1 MKNIPL
7 SDIYCPKNPQ
17 LTLLFRIMRISI
29 FFLFFCAFSLMAKNS
44 HSQNARVTINRTN
57 VQLESILNEIESQT
71 DYLFIY
77 KEDVNVEAR
86 KSIRVNAKP
95 VSEVLSTL
103 LYDSPITYKM
113 EGKHIILTKK
123 EIANIRQEVA
133 GVIIDKAGEPLIGV
147 TVMIKGTLKGTVT
160 NADGKF
166 SLAVNIGDILQ
177 FSYIGYISQ
186 EIKLKDLKDMQIV
199 LQENVTVL
207 DEVVVVGY
215 GVQKKSS
222 VTGAISQVKAED
234 MENRTISNAQ
244 QALQGKTAG
253 VQIISPS
260 AAPGASPT
268 VRIRGYSSNSTSDPL
283 FVVDGIR
290 VLDISGLDPN
300 DIVSMEVLKDAASAA
315 IYGAEAGNGV
325 VLITTKK
332 GKTDIGKITYTFQY
346 TIQKLG
352 KIPEMLNAE
361 EYINYML
368 EGNLLTQDYIDSNW
382 DGKTSTIWSDEAFET
397 GKMQKHMLSF
407 SNGGNKG
414 NYYASISY
422 LDNNG
427 IVEGNSDYYK
437 RITGMINAEYEIKKW
452 LQVGTTSQIEKFNR
466 REVSSNYEYAS
477 VLGAIMHMDPLTPVY
492 YSPDGLPQFMIDLIN
507 SGKKLLIDKNGNYYA
522 PSRFLESEQCN
533 PFIMRDRSI
542 TKDSRFNISGSA
554 YADFKLFN
562 DFVFTSRLG
571 YRFTGT
577 RTSTTDFPFYGNS
590 LQSRDYIQQ
599 SGGSST
605 STYYQ
610 WENFANY
617 MKTINKQTVSVL
629 LGMSYQESTNDYV
642 NGSLSANGADALLK
656 NDPAFYYLNYGA
668 ASAIKG
674 VSGEKTRNAKLSY
687 FGRIGYS
694 YDDRYMLQMSL
705 RADAADLS
713 YLSKAQRWGYFPA
726 ISAGWML
733 SEEPFFQP
741 LKKIVDNL
749 KIRVS
754 WGQNGSLSALGGYA
768 YSSQIVNGGFYPL
781 VPGNNYTTA
790 TRPSSMGNDQMK
802 WETSEQANIGIDARF
817 FNNRLNVSLDY
828 FNKKTKDLLIWN
840 TTPSLTIGG
849 FTSPI
854 NAGNVSNK
862 GFEFE
867 AGWRDKI
874 GDFEYSI
881 RGNLATLKNKV
892 TYLDRSLS
900 RIGGTNFQITP
911 ITYFEEGYPVYYFR
925 GYKSDGIDPETGD
938 PKFVDLDGNGII
950 SDGDMDYIG
959 DAIPDFTYGI
969 TLTAAWKGLDL
980 TIFGTGSQGN
990 DIFNC
995 LNRSDYPKG
1004 NKVKELWYTDRWTPN
1019 NPQGHLP
1026 RANANNLDKYTISD
1040 AMVFDGSYF
1049 KIKQLQLGYT
1059 LPKTLLN
1066 KCYVNNFR
1074 LYVSLEDFFTITSYP
1089 GMDPEISVNAT
1100 SGMGVDKG
1108 GYPGAKKIMFGF
1120 NVEF

>member
-1 MKNIPL
+1 MKNIL
-7 SDIYCPKNPQ
+7 YQDSIVEIKH
-17 LTLLFRIMRISI
+17 LFRIMKLTVLS
-29 FFLFFCAFSLMAKNS
+29 LFVFVGAAFALPSY
-44 HSQNARVTINRTN
+44 SQSMRVTIAANN
-57 VQLESILNEIESQT
+57 EPAAKVISEIEKQT
-71 DYLFIY
+71 DYLFVY
-77 KEDVNVEAR
+77 NVEDVNLKRNVY
-86 KSIRVNAKP
+86 VDAKDLP
-95 VSEVLSTL
+95 VAEVLNKLFKGTNV
-103 LYDSPITYKM
+103 YYAM
-113 EGKHIILTKK
+113 EGNSIMLMKRAEASKPDQNGGVRGIVRDAMGEPIIG
-123 EIANIRQEVA
+123 ANIKVKGHSA
-133 GVIIDKAGEPLIGV
+133 GAITDI
-147 TVMIKGTLKGTVT
+147 
-160 NADGKF
+160 DGKF
-166 SLAVNIGDILQ
+166 ALDIPKGSVLQ
-177 FSYIGYISQ
+177 ISYIGYISK
-186 EIKLKDLKDMQIV
+186 EIKTGDSQNLTIILEEDLKT
-199 LQENVTVL
+199 LE
-207 DEVVVVGY
+207 EVVVIGY
-215 GVQKKSS
+215 GIQKKSS

-234 MENRTISNAQ
+234 MQNRTISNAQ

-268 VRIRGYSSNSTSDPL
+268 VRVRGYSSNTTSDPL

-325 VLITTKK
+325 VLITTQK
-332 GKTDIGKITYTFQY
+332 GKTGIGKVTYNFQY
-346 TIQKLG
+346 AIQNLG
-352 KIPEMLNAE
+352 KMPEMLNAE
-361 EYINYML
+361 EYIDYML

-382 DGKTSTIWSDEAFET
+382 DGKTNTVWADEAFET

-407 SNGGNKG
+407 SNGGDKG

-427 IVEGNSDYYK
+427 IVKGNSDYYK
-437 RITGMINAEYEIKKW
+437 RITGVVNGEYEIKKW
-452 LQVGTTSQIEKFNR
+452 LRVGTTSQIEKFNR

-477 VLGAIMHMDPLTPVY
+477 VLGAIMHMDPLTPVC
-492 YSPDGLPQFMIDLIN
+492 YSSDALPQFMLDLIN
-507 SGKKLLIDKNGNYYA
+507 SNRKLLTDSNGNYYA

-554 YADFKLFN
+554 YADFKPFN
-562 DFVFTSRLG
+562 GFVFTSRLG

-577 RTSTTDFPFYGNS
+577 RTSTTELPFYGNT
-590 LQSRDYIQQ
+590 LQSRDYVQQ

-605 STYYQ
+605 LTYYQ

-617 MKTINKQTVSVL
+617 IKNIKLHTVSIL
-629 LGMSYQESTNDYV
+629 LGMSYQESTSDYV
-642 NGSLSANGADALLK
+642 NGSLSANGADALLQ
-656 NDPAFYYLNYGA
+656 NDPAFYYLNYAA

-674 VSGEKTRNAKLSY
+674 VSGEKTRDAKLAY
-687 FGRIGYS
+687 FGRVS
-694 YDDRYMLQMSL
+694 YDYAGKYMLQMSL

-713 YLSKAQRWGYFPA
+713 YLSKAKRWGYFPA
-726 ISAGWML
+726 ISAGWAL
-733 SEEPFFQP
+733 SEESFFQP
-741 LKKIVDNL
+741 LRETVDNL
-749 KIRVS
+749 KIRAS

-768 YSSQIVNGGFYPL
+768 YSSQIVSGGFYPL
-781 VPGNNYTTA
+781 IPGNNYTTA

-802 WETSEQANIGIDARF
+802 WETSEQINVGVDARF
-817 FNNRLNVSLDY
+817 FNNRLSVSLDY
-828 FNKKTKDLLIWN
+828 FDKKTKDLLVWN

-849 FTSPI
+849 FTSPV

-867 AGWRDKI
+867 MGWRDRI
-874 GDFEYSI
+874 GGFEYSV
-881 RGNLATLKNKV
+881 RGNLASLKNKV

-969 TLTAAWKGLDL
+969 TLNAAWKGLDFTL
-980 TIFGTGSQGN
+980 FGTGSQGN
-990 DIFNC
+990 DVFNC

-1004 NKVKELWYTDRWTPN
+1004 NKVKELWYTDRWTPQN
-1019 NPQGHLP
+1019 TKGHLP

-1049 KIKQLQLGYT
+1049 KIKQIQLGYT
-1059 LPKTLLN
+1059 LPKTLLK
-1066 KCYVNNFR
+1066 KCGMGYIR

-1089 GMDPEISVNAT
+1089 GMDPEISANAT

-1108 GYPGAKKIMFGF
+1108 GYPGAKKVVFGL